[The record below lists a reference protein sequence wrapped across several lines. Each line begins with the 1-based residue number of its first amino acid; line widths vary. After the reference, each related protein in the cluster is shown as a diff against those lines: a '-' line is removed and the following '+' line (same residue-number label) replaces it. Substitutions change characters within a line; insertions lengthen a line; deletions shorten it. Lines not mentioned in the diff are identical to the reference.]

1 MIDEL
6 ATAIWEEVQTFQS
19 PAYLYFENEGRHEW
33 IDLHPDNDETNVP
46 ENVGELACE
55 RLVRAVLR
63 RLREPTPEMAMAAI
77 SVEFASPNSALH
89 RDLVE
94 RKKQDFRAMIDAALG
109 EKA

>member
-63 RLREPTPEMAMAAI
+63 RLRDRVTGEMIQAGLLAEGWEQGEPEI
-77 SVEFASPNSALH
+77 I
-89 RDLVE
+89 
-94 RKKQDFRAMIDAALG
+94 FRAMIDAALG
-109 EKA
+109 ERGA